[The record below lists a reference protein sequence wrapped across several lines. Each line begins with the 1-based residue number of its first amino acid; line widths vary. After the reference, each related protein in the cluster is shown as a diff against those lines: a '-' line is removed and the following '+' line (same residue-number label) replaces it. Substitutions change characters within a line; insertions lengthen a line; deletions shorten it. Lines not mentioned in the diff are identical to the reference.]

1 MNLDGGEPDIKSFMG
16 SLLSILLFAIVL
28 LYAFQKTEILI
39 HKENIDILTTINENA
54 LTSEDQFTYRNGFNV
69 AVAFTAYDSETEWAL
84 DPTYGELVFKHNTWG
99 ENDDGTFFSNRET
112 KQSHICSQ
120 EELGLTEDKTNA
132 KFFPIEEQSLN
143 AISLY

>member
-54 LTSEDQFTYRNGFNV
+54 LTSED
-69 AVAFTAYDSETEWAL
+69 
-84 DPTYGELVFKHNTWG
+84 
-99 ENDDGTFFSNRET
+99 
-112 KQSHICSQ
+112 
-120 EELGLTEDKTNA
+120 
-132 KFFPIEEQSLN
+132 
-143 AISLY
+143 